1 MNRIETLCNKE
12 RYTFEDLRTVVEIL
26 RSPEGCPWDK
36 EQTHE
41 SIRMNFLEEVYETVE
56 TIDNKDLVGMREE
69 LGDVLFQ
76 VVFHSRIAEEDGW
89 FDLEEVCDE
98 ICRKMIIRHP
108 HVFGDRVFDSDG
120 KPLKDWEAIKANS
133 HSFTTATETLEA
145 IPRTLPALMRA
156 DKLGKKSRKFGFDWE
171 ANESLSKVDDEL
183 AEVKEA
189 IAEED
194 FAHIEEEFGDL
205 LLSTVNAARLHGVD
219 PELALTKACEK
230 YLRRFASVEAQSL
243 NAGMKIC
250 DNSRENLL
258 SYWKNAKS
266 DVT

>member
-1 MNRIETLCNKE
+1 
-12 RYTFEDLRTVVEIL
+12 
-26 RSPEGCPWDK
+26 
-36 EQTHE
+36 
-41 SIRMNFLEEVYETVE
+41 MNFLEEVYETVE

-120 KPLKDWEAIKANS
+120 KALKDWEAIKANS

-243 NAGMKIC
+243 KAGMKIC

-266 DVT
+266 HVT

>member
-12 RYTFEDLRTVVEIL
+12 HYSFEDLRTVVEIL

-56 TIDNKDLVGMREE
+56 TIDNKDLFGMREE

-98 ICRKMIIRHP
+98 ICRKMILRHP
-108 HVFGDRVFDSDG
+108 HVFGDRVFDSQG
-120 KPLKDWEAIKANS
+120 KPLKDWEDIKANS
-133 HSFTTATETLEA
+133 HSFTTATQTLQA

-156 DKLGKKSRKFGFDWE
+156 DKLGKKSRKFGFDLE
-171 ANESLSKVDDEL
+171 PEESLSKVDDEL
-183 AEVKEA
+183 LEVKEA
-189 IAEED
+189 IASGD
-194 FAHIEEEFGDL
+194 LDHVEEEFGDL
-205 LLSTVNAARLHGVD
+205 LLSTVNAARLHGID

-230 YLRRFASVEAQSL
+230 YLRRFASVEEQSL
-243 NAGMKIC
+243 KAGMNINE
-250 DNSRENLL
+250 NSRENLL
-258 SYWKNAKS
+258 LYWENAKNS
-266 DVT
+266 VT

>member
-1 MNRIETLCNKE
+1 MNRIETLSNKE

-108 HVFGDRVFDSDG
+108 HVFGDHVFDSDG
-120 KPLKDWEAIKANS
+120 KPLKDWEAIKAKS
-133 HSFTTATETLEA
+133 HSFTTATETLQA

-189 IAEED
+189 IAEND

-243 NAGMKIC
+243 AAGIKIV

-258 SYWKNAKS
+258 TYWKNAKT